1 MSGVGTFDTRH
12 TVELARQAEQA
23 GADGVLVVSPYY
35 SRPPQDALEAHF
47 REVADASG
55 LPLVLYDIPGRTG
68 TRIEPETLIRL
79 AEHPRIVAV
88 KDCSYDF
95 LGTQKVLGRT
105 DLAYYAG
112 CDEHVLA
119 LYAVGAA
126 GYVSTVA
133 NVVPAQLR
141 AILDAFEA
149 GDTPVSARL
158 QQRATPLIELMMAAG
173 LPCTV
178 TAKALLN
185 SLGLPGVR
193 CVRRCGPPTGMRSTD
208 WWRLTRSSSP
218 DDRGGPESAPGTH
231 RSAKT
236 GAQYLVSMSLYVPLS
251 GTTLS
256 LPIVTSTSL
265 GRYVSSR
272 LVVRSQAMSR
282 LSSAQASRWSP
293 RTLVISFPV
302 RGSRIEEYDFPG
314 DPPTSLVRPRAA
326 SRRFG
331 DSRASTSARR
341 YFSSGGAAI
350 LSPSRP

>member
-1 MSGVGTFDTRH
+1 MTNPATSAPLPFGRALCAMVTPFTEAGALDLPGAQLLAVRLVSEGCDGLVLSGTTGESPTTSDAEKAALVAAVREAVGDGVPLVSGVGTSDTRH

-23 GADGVLVVSPYY
+23 GADGVLLVSPYY

-105 DLAYYAG
+105 ELAYYAG
-112 CDEHVLA
+112 CDEHILA

-173 LPCTV
+173 LPGTV

-185 SLGLPGVR
+185 SLGLPGGSVR
-193 CVRRCGPPTGMRSTD
+193 
-208 WWRLTRSSSP
+208 
-218 DDRGGPESAPGTH
+218 AP
-231 RSAKT
+231 
-236 GAQYLVSMSLYVPLS
+236 L
-251 GTTLS
+251 
-256 LPIVTSTSL
+256 
-265 GRYVSSR
+265 
-272 LVVRSQAMSR
+272 
-282 LSSAQASRWSP
+282 
-293 RTLVISFPV
+293 
-302 RGSRIEEYDFPG
+302 
-314 DPPTSLVRPRAA
+314 RAA
-326 SRRFG
+326 GRDAVDG
-331 DSRASTSARR
+331 LV
-341 YFSSGGAAI
+341 AAYEEFVAG
-350 LSPSRP
+350 